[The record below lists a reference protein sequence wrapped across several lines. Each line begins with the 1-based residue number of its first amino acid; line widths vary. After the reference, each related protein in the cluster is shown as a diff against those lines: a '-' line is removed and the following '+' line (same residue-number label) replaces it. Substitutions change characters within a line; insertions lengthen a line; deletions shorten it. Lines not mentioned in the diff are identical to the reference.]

1 MARAEPSAVDRE
13 VFEGRRVLLHMS
25 IKLFMLPGLWL
36 TAAVIAVLLSL
47 VLPLAATHSS
57 HGDTA
62 FTWLRPQVA
71 PQGWNVATM
80 RSGAALAYPQ
90 AWREIETDPG
100 TVSAAPPGPR
110 GSFVGYLNATPVGGS
125 ETLANWRR
133 FRVAHV
139 AAEGAHDVRLTA
151 SATGLHFLSGRGSCV
166 VDSYSTTKRRF
177 REIACIVAGAHATTV
192 VVAAAP
198 AAHWAQHAKVLEL
211 AVASFTT

>member
-25 IKLFMLPGLWL
+25 IKLFRLPGLWL

-57 HGDTA
+57 HWDTA

-110 GSFVGYLNATPVGGS
+110 GSFVGYLNATPLSGS

-139 AAEGAHDVRLTA
+139 AAEGAHDVRLATA
-151 SATGLHFLSGRGSCV
+151 ATGLPFRDGRASCV
-166 VDSYSTTKRRF
+166 VDSYSTPRMRF
-177 REIACIVAGAHATTV
+177 REIACIVAGPRATTV
-192 VVAAAP
+192 VVGAAP
-198 AAHWAQHAKVLEL
+198 ARSWPHDAPLLQHAI
-211 AVASFTT
+211 ASFPP